1 MSREFRPGDVALVR
15 ITSEYPPEIAVRGGG
30 TWAGK
35 WYVAGP
41 RLGSQHGW
49 HEDRIEIIR
58 PLVVIDPEDR
68 EQVERLVS
76 AVLTADAAHHEGR
89 ACYSTTCHAD
99 RMQAALR
106 EFAAPKPPRCVA
118 HGNEAC
124 ADCSRIRTI
133 DFDGGECRHC
143 STYGTDGMHWDTCP
157 GRIRGPVFANRAEA
171 MGAKS

>member
-1 MSREFRPGDVALVR
+1 MFDSYYMDRAGHVYPNQLNQDDVRV
-15 ITSEYPPEIAVRGGG
+15 
-30 TWAGK
+30 
-35 WYVAGP
+35 
-41 RLGSQHGW
+41 
-49 HEDRIEIIR
+49 
-58 PLVVIDPEDR
+58 VVISPEDR
-68 EQVERLVS
+68 EQVERLAERIGHLWTSHNYV
-76 AVLTADAAHHEGR
+76 VDVV
-89 ACYSTTCHAD
+89 
-99 RMQAALR
+99 QAALR
-106 EFAAPKPPRCVA
+106 EFADPKPPRCVA

>member
-1 MSREFRPGDVALVR
+1 MWIDGRWVV
-15 ITSEYPPEIAVRGGG
+15 TGGR
-30 TWAGK
+30 AAAPN
-35 WYVAGP
+35 YNV
-41 RLGSQHGW
+41 
-49 HEDRIEIIR
+49 R

-68 EQVERLVS
+68 EQVERLALLINAQYDNHGVHPREV
-76 AVLTADAAHHEGR
+76 AR
-89 ACYSTTCHAD
+89 A
-99 RMQAALR
+99 QAALR
-106 EFAAPKPPRCVA
+106 EFADPKSPRCVA

>member
-1 MSREFRPGDVALVR
+1 MTKREWKPGDVAALHYSFADAGRAIRVSGCKGHGSCDHWHFANGNHG
-15 ITSEYPPEIAVRGGG
+15 TGDGASE
-30 TWAGK
+30 
-35 WYVAGP
+35 
-41 RLGSQHGW
+41 
-49 HEDRIEIIR
+49 IR

-68 EQVERLVS
+68 EQVERLY
-76 AVLTADAAHHEGR
+76 R
-89 ACYSTTCHAD
+89 AIYRAFGDDPSDYSPD
-99 RMQAALR
+99 DERDMQAALR
-106 EFAAPKPPRCVA
+106 EFADPKPPRCVA